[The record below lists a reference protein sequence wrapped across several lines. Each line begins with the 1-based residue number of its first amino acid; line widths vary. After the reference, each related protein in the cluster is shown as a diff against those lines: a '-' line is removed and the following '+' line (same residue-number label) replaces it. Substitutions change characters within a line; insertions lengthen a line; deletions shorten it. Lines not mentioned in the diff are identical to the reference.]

1 MSSQAASG
9 GLRDKPGK
17 PADGYHTL
25 YNLSGLSSAQHH
37 VYRTTER
44 RQELAQKWVPP
55 IHDLTVTDTG
65 VSDETRIEFRRNAFI
80 ASMAWTE
87 EEGASRIVGGKP
99 NRVVCPSLLPFHGN
113 VLLLWYV
120 VLI

>member
-37 VYRTTER
+37 VYRPTER
-44 RQELAQKWVPP
+44 RQELAQKWVAPP
-55 IHDLTVTDTG
+55 VHDLTVVDTA
-65 VSDETRIEFRRNAFI
+65 VSDDTRTEFRQKVFI

-99 NRVVCPSLLPFHGN
+99 NRVVSATIFISSLCFLE
-113 VLLLWYV
+113 VWYY
-120 VLI
+120 LI